1 MLAVRVNHQTPS
13 SRWYSGSGIY
23 RNVDLVVTN
32 PVHIAHDGVKVVA
45 PTPKAGTMNLDVSAK
60 LANETGKPTTVKVSH
75 KLTSLDGTA
84 VYSRARSWT

>member
-32 PVHIAHDGVKVVA
+32 PVHIAHDGVRSSRLR
-45 PTPKAGTMNLDVSAK
+45 PR
-60 LANETGKPTTVKVSH
+60 
-75 KLTSLDGTA
+75 
-84 VYSRARSWT
+84 RAR